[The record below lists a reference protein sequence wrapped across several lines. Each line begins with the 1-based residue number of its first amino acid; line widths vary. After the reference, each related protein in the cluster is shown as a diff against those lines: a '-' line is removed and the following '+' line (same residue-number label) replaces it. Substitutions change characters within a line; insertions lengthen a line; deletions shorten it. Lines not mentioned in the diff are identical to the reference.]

1 MAGSA
6 LLKRFSFTID
16 LKRPVSIRPFEVV
29 EGDTGNRLEVT
40 LTDDGTAMD
49 LSNCSVTAVFSTS
62 AGISVQESG
71 DESVSIDGGTVTID
85 LFPESFAPGMVECEL
100 QIYTTQSETN
110 DTLVTTAKFN
120 FGCRRAIL
128 NGESIEHTTQ
138 FPLLTELTME
148 VEAAE
153 AARAAAEAARQEAER
168 LRQYAENART
178 SQEEAR
184 VSNEMVRIN
193 NEVARVAAENARAS
207 AENGRASAETQRAA
221 AEAARATAEAAR
233 AAAEAQRATAESAR
247 AAAETQRAAEFE
259 SMMASAGIE
268 TVQND
273 PEYETAA
280 QGKLA
285 FSLSSRRVFVNTAAS
300 NAAQGCWRRFA
311 FDDGWHNI
319 TDLTLRTDSQGFVAI
334 AEDDDMNRIQYDELR
349 VTVIGALKNTSSAN
363 IYLNDDM
370 TSYISD
376 SGFLA
381 RNPADPAKCVS
392 VLLVK
397 KPRLGFAETE
407 RRRGGVADTDSAATV
422 AVHSGFLPMTG
433 TGYSSIRINAAG
445 TNGVFAAGSRIIV
458 EGRNTA

>member
-40 LTDDGTAMD
+40 LTDDGTATD

-193 NEVARVAAENARAS
+193 NEVARVAAENARAA

-221 AEAARATAEAAR
+221 AEAARA
-233 AAAEAQRATAESAR
+233 AAEAAR

-349 VTVIGALKNTSSAN
+349 VTVIGALKNTSSAS

-381 RNPADPAKCVS
+381 RNPTDPTKCVS

>member
-40 LTDDGTAMD
+40 LTDDGTATD

-193 NEVARVAAENARAS
+193 NEVARVAAENGRAA

-221 AEAARATAEAAR
+221 AEAARA
-233 AAAEAQRATAESAR
+233 AAEAAR

-349 VTVIGALKNTSSAN
+349 VTVIGALKNTSSAS

-381 RNPADPAKCVS
+381 RNPTDPTKCVS